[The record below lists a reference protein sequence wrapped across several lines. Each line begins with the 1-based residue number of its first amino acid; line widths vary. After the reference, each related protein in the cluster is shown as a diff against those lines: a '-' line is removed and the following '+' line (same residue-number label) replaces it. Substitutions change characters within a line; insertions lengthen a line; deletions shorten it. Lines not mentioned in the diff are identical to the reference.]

1 MKVSSLGY
9 PQMKPYFSD
18 KVNNLAFYLFP
29 HLPGNRRYPE
39 ILTYWNFYHT
49 DELETTSWIFYTYF
63 ENLAFFGGVLDI
75 FLLVPSFIMFGYT
88 FRLNEINVFYYQ

>member
-1 MKVSSLGY
+1 
-9 PQMKPYFSD
+9 MKPYFTD
-18 KVNNLAFYLFP
+18 KLNNRCNNTNPLIP
-29 HLPGNRRYPE
+29 DTKQYPE
-39 ILTYWNFYHT
+39 LLTYWNFYHT
-49 DELETTSWIFYTYF
+49 DELETTKWIFYTYF